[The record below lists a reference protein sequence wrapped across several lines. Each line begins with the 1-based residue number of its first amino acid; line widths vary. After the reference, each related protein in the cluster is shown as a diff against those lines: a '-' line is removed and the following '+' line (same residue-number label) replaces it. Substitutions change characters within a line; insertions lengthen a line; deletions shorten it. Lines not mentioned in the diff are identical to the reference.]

1 MASDPQRNRLP
12 FEPGKKRKA
21 KAKKNAPQPE
31 RDSPPQPSRAT
42 QSEPARSQSATP
54 SQPASSATGS
64 RASRQQ
70 TAIPEAVG
78 RRMLARVGLFS
89 GTPTLLG
96 ILSLVGSYFV
106 VSREWFPLPNVAVL
120 LVSMGCF
127 GLGVLGVSYGVLSA
141 SWDEDDEGTKLGIQ
155 EFQTNFGRL
164 RQAWRSAQQKD

>member
-21 KAKKNAPQPE
+21 KAKKASSKSE
-31 RDSPPQPSRAT
+31 RESSPRPAKSD
-42 QSEPARSQSATP
+42 PARSP
-54 SQPASSATGS
+54 SESSAPTSSQADVRSSAKQAG
-64 RASRQQ
+64 
-70 TAIPEAVG
+70 IPDAVG

-96 ILSLVGSYFV
+96 VFSLVGSYFV

-164 RQAWRSAQQKD
+164 REAWRSARSKN